1 MTGTQGRLAARDDI
15 QFLAWDLARA
25 SGALSEIATTW
36 RRARA
41 CWPDLPL
48 ALPQRLAD
56 AAGRLAAD
64 AWSLAEAGQQKT
76 TLCLPASLAGRISE
90 LRANVAAAHA
100 VTCGPGASGVGD
112 ALLWESVSAAL
123 DRAVAR
129 LPVMSFSAA

>member
-15 QFLAWDLARA
+15 QFLAWDLARV

-41 CWPDLPL
+41 CRPDLPL

-56 AAGRLAAD
+56 TAGELAAD
-64 AWSLAEAGQQKT
+64 ARSLAEAGQEK
-76 TLCLPASLAGRISE
+76 TLCLPPSLAGRISK
-90 LRANVAAAHA
+90 LREEVAAAHA

-112 ALLWESVSAAL
+112 AQLWGSLSAAL
-123 DRAVAR
+123 DRAAAR
-129 LPVMSFSAA
+129 LPVMSSSAA